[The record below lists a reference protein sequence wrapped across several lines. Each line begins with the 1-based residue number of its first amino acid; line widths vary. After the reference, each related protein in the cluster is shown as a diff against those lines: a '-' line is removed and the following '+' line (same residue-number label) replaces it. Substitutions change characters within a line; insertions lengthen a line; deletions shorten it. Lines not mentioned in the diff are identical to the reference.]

1 MLECQVCV
9 SALMRI
15 ANMDLIL
22 TTPGAV
28 EAIIAVCIAL
38 LVGFTAYLALA

>member
-1 MLECQVCV
+1 MSGVRKDTDE
-9 SALMRI
+9 
-15 ANMDLIL
+15 NGGMDLFL

-38 LVGFTAYLALA
+38 LVGLGAFVALT